1 MDRPPTRRRGRLI
14 RIVARSVGGVIMLA
28 IAGIAVI
35 VATFDPNS
43 RKPQIIA
50 AVEEATGRELTI
62 GGRIGL
68 SFLPQPTLQVSDVA
82 LSNPPG
88 FSRPDMATLQG
99 LELRLALLP
108 LLSRE
113 IRIDELVLRQ
123 PDILLETNAKGQ
135 ANWELAP
142 IGSIG
147 VGATGAGA
155 LGAGSPGA
163 SSPGAGSSSAAPSP
177 PPPESSPPDNSAAEP
192 PPRIAL
198 SILKIEGGT
207 LAMRDASGRTTA
219 LVLKQLTAQETT
231 PSAPLHLTMDASYNG
246 TPVNLTA
253 DTGPLGGLMGGAGL
267 REGTGRM
274 GGAGP
279 TGDAGLT
286 GDVSTPW
293 PVKLSVTVAG
303 AKLSADGTVAQP
315 AAGRGLAVTV
325 SADIPDLA
333 ALSPLAGTTLPPLKT
348 IAAQLK
354 LSDTDGGN
362 GVAIS
367 DLALSVPNADLTGS
381 LSLQRGAR
389 PLIKANLS
397 SRHIDLDA
405 IARAVSPAA
414 PREAE
419 KPAAPAAQS
428 GPTAPVAQSGPT
440 ATAARSSRVIPDSKL
455 PFAALRLADTDLQLA
470 VEDLRTGG
478 QDYKSVKLHAV
489 AADGKLTLDPLTFD
503 APGGQVDV
511 TATVDSNA
519 APPPVTLTL
528 RAPGL
533 ALQPLLKAL
542 GKPGYASGTLELRAD
557 LRGAGDTPHDI
568 AASLDGAA
576 GAAVAKGEIDT
587 RLLAS
592 LMATL
597 LRQTEL
603 PQLAKKTGMSAL
615 NCFALR
621 LDATGGI
628 GTLRA
633 LRLES
638 STLGMTG
645 QGTLNFGTE
654 TLDLHLRPTAGLGGT
669 TITAPLIVDGTFA
682 DRSVHADV
690 AGTVAG
696 NGGTAAKLAPGA
708 RTGGLALIIG
718 SAVDRKLSGDPCAEP
733 LALAR
738 FVQPPDASSQSD
750 GSAPAA
756 GQKPAKPA
764 KDPLNALK
772 KVIQ

>member
-14 RIVARSVGGVIMLA
+14 RIVARIVGGVIMLA

-43 RKPQIIA
+43 RMPQIIA

-88 FSRPDMATLQG
+88 FSRPDMATVQG

-108 LLSRE
+108 LLSKE
-113 IRIDELVLRQ
+113 IRIDQLVLRQ

-142 IGSIG
+142 VGSIG
-147 VGATGAGA
+147 VGANGAGA

-163 SSPGAGSSSAAPSP
+163 GSPGAGSSSAAPSP
-177 PPPESSPPDNSAAEP
+177 PPPESSSPGNSAAEP

-198 SILKIEGGT
+198 SSLKIEGGT
-207 LAMRDASGRTTA
+207 LAMRDASGRTTTLA
-219 LVLKQLTAQETT
+219 LKQLTVQEAT
-231 PSAPLHLTMDASYNG
+231 PSASLHLTIDATYNG

-274 GGAGP
+274 AR
-279 TGDAGLT
+279 AGLT

-293 PVKLSVTVAG
+293 PVKLVVTAAG
-303 AKLSADGTVAQP
+303 ARFNVDGTVAQP
-315 AAGRGLAVTV
+315 AAGRGLAVTL

-333 ALSPLAGTTLPPLKT
+333 ALSPLAGTALPPLKT
-348 IAAQLK
+348 IAARLK
-354 LSDTDGGN
+354 LVDTDGGN

-428 GPTAPVAQSGPT
+428 GPTA
-440 ATAARSSRVIPDSKL
+440 TAARSSSVIPDSKL

-470 VEDLRTGG
+470 VDDLRTGG

-597 LRQTEL
+597 LRQKEL
-603 PQLAKKTGMSAL
+603 PQLANKTGMSAL

-621 LDATGGI
+621 LDANGGI

-645 QGTLNFGTE
+645 RGTLNFGTE
-654 TLDLHLRPTAGLGGT
+654 TLDLHLRPTADLGGT

-690 AGTVAG
+690 AGTVTDS
-696 NGGTAAKLAPGA
+696 GGTAAKLAPGA
-708 RTGGLALIIG
+708 RTSGLALIIG

-733 LALAR
+733 LARAR
-738 FVQPPDASSQSD
+738 FAQPPDASSQSG

-764 KDPLNALK
+764 KDRLNALK